1 MQSVMQEIVMFF
13 KKGAVSLLL
22 LGLLSA
28 PLVLPRTAHAIP
40 AFSRQYKTECSTCH
54 TIYPELNEFGEAFL
68 RNGYVYPGK
77 KGAPSAQAAP
87 SAEGTASEEAKGSK
101 NEWAWLSGLP
111 EQLPVSLTGTLD
123 LAYDD
128 DAFDHDKLDLS
139 ARSLRLQA
147 GGAFRDVAGF
157 FITYNLYTQGSQAG
171 QSSGLMGNIAN
182 SGNNPPN
189 NSPNIDEM
197 FFIWRNALGTPV
209 NLRVGRLEPKLSLWK
224 RSNKVITVPSYAST
238 GYLVGNSPFSLD
250 AREDALELD
259 ALLTN
264 RLLLVGGVVDR
275 NGQNRKDAYGHA
287 SYKIGGTDYR
297 GNEPEVDLEKESVWD
312 YLSITLGAFGYSGRN
327 GEFDTLGIARNLN
340 DFYRVGGEMDLL
352 YKRLHLKGSGSFGRD
367 SNPFFADSAATVRSH
382 AYTFEGEY
390 YLGAPVN
397 LIPVFRYEYQEGA
410 NGGTH
415 RYIPAIAY
423 TPLQLQNTKLSLEF
437 IYTDAP
443 TGTNKTTLAS
453 LAFSL

>member
-1 MQSVMQEIVMFF
+1 MQEWTMFL
-13 KKGAVSLLL
+13 KKAPVVALLFAVAGVAMLL
-22 LGLLSA
+22 
-28 PLVLPRTAHAIP
+28 PEDAHAIP

-77 KGAPSAQAAP
+77 KAAPAPQAAAP
-87 SAEGTASEEAKGSK
+87 GSEGDAKGEGEAKGGK
-101 NEWAWLSGLP
+101 GEWAWLSGLP
-111 EQLPVSLTGTLD
+111 EQLPVSLTGTMD

-147 GGAFRDVAGF
+147 GGSFRDVAGF

-171 QSSGLMGNIAN
+171 QSSALQTNLAN
-182 SGNNPPN
+182 SANNPPN

-197 FFIWRNALGTPV
+197 FFLWRNALGTPV
-209 NLRVGRLEPKLSLWK
+209 NLRVGRMEPKLSLWK

-238 GYLVGNSPFSLD
+238 GNLVGDSPFSID

-259 ALLTN
+259 ALLSN
-264 RLLLVGGVVDR
+264 RFLLVGGVVDR

-297 GNEPEVDLEKESVWD
+297 GNEPEVDLESESVWD
-312 YLSITLGAFGYSGRN
+312 YLTITLGAFGYSGRN
-327 GEFDTLGIARNLN
+327 GEFDQLGIARNLN
-340 DFYRVGGEMDLL
+340 DFYRAGAEMDVL

-367 SNPFFADSAATVRSH
+367 SNPSFDSTASAVRGH

-410 NGGTH
+410 NGGTR

-423 TPLQLQNTKLSLEF
+423 TPLQNTKLSLEF